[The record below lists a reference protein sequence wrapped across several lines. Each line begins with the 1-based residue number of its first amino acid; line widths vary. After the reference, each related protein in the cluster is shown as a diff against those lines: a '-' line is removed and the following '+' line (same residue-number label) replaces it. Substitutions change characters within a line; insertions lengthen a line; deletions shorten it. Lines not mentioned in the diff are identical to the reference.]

1 MNRLVCRGCPT
12 ERSLRPTPLIHVHIY
27 IYIDYVRIYMIFL
40 FVCVCVVEFRAVK
53 NYLLMDQADYMTHF
67 MDMTEEEL
75 RKDSKSINIK
85 RLQSLLELSVR
96 LGSAQLP
103 ETFKDDLKC
112 SLASTSLVE
121 QLIKIISVH
130 VEDPSSFSFHTQF
143 DRSSMSMSTTTA
155 SLSGFEAFTL
165 DLHVKWPLNLVLN
178 RKAIVKY
185 QMLFRQLFQCK
196 YIERLLNQVWFH
208 LQQLKKQPR
217 RSRTLINTGPLAK
230 TLSLRHRMLY
240 FIRHMQ
246 SHLANQVIE
255 RNWQYFLSRMSNTTT
270 VDELLEFHTD
280 FLDTCLKQGMLTNA
294 KLLKLFGKL
303 FHVCI
308 VFTHYMD
315 RFVRLFLVDDHESSI
330 GNRAFHVHHT
340 TLSYPSHIER
350 LVADESF
357 DRTITK
363 FEENFTH
370 HLRLLIDGFRFYSS
384 ADCEDHMLGLLCQ
397 LDYNFFF
404 SIPSHRPASY
414 EESSFVNTSSSFN
427 TVTDSL

>member
-1 MNRLVCRGCPT
+1 
-12 ERSLRPTPLIHVHIY
+12 
-27 IYIDYVRIYMIFL
+27 
-40 FVCVCVVEFRAVK
+40 
-53 NYLLMDQADYMTHF
+53 MDQADYMTHL
-67 MDMTEEEL
+67 MEMADEEL
-75 RKDSKSINIK
+75 RKDSKSANLR

-103 ETFKDDLKC
+103 ETFKDDLRC

-130 VEDPSSFSFHTQF
+130 VEDPSSFSFHTQL
-143 DRSSMSMSTTTA
+143 DRSSMTSSTATA

-165 DLHVKWPLNLVLN
+165 DLNVKWPLSLILN

-208 LQQLKKQPR
+208 LQQLKGQQPR
-217 RSRTLINTGPLAK
+217 SRLPVNTGPLAK
-230 TLSLRHRMLY
+230 TLLLRHRMHY

-246 SHLANQVIE
+246 SHLASQVIE
-255 RNWQYFLSRMSNTTT
+255 QNWQYFLSRMSNTTT

-315 RFVRLFLVDDHESSI
+315 RFVRLFLVDGYEPSI
-330 GNRAFHVHHT
+330 GDRASHIRHT
-340 TLSYPSHIER
+340 TLPHPSQIER

-370 HLRLLIDGFRFYSS
+370 HLRLLIDGLHFYSS

-404 SIPSHRPASY
+404 SIPTHRSASR
-414 EESSFVNTSSSFN
+414 EDSSFANTSSSFN